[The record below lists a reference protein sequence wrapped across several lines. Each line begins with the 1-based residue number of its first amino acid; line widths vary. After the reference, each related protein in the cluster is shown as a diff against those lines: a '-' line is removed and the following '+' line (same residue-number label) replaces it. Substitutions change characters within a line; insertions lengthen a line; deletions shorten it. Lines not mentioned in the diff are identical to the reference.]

1 MKSSFKHNE
10 IIIQMQQI
18 HHSNTMKSSFIHSEN
33 DIISSHF
40 ASLGQGITVNVLPRM
55 TQETDDGIADAGK
68 AKIGGIDFINGY
80 PKSLSGI
87 VLSMDGR
94 SVTMYSDKEI
104 HVERMNTHSAILV
117 NVGRGKKILYAVDL
131 QTCLLLDFTSHTFFN
146 GFIHVAE
153 AARQVEGSLCR
164 FLGTSYHQHL
174 VPVVHDEGRSSRTG
188 VGIVGETAVTTLLAL
203 KVVDF
208 EMRAAA
214 DGTESK
220 NL

>member
-1 MKSSFKHNE
+1 
-10 IIIQMQQI
+10 
-18 HHSNTMKSSFIHSEN
+18 MKSSFIHSEN

-40 ASLGQGITVNVLPRM
+40 ASLGQGITVNVRPRM

-131 QTCLLLDFTSHTFFN
+131 QTCLLLNFTSHTFFN

-153 AARQVEGSLCR
+153 TAREVEGAFGRL
-164 FLGTSYHQHL
+164 LGTTYYQQL
-174 VPVVHDEGRSSRTG
+174 IVVVDDECCCGRAGIGIIREATVP
-188 VGIVGETAVTTLLAL
+188 ALLAFE
-203 KVVDF
+203 VVDLKMTAATNRTVF
-208 EMRAAA
+208 EF
-214 DGTESK
+214 
-220 NL
+220 L